1 MSHQPKQT
9 VKRLFRRNGVAA
21 VEETFLGSKLHGRR
35 RTWHRNGRLAT
46 EAFYHD
52 GLLHGVSRQWNDTG
66 KLLGSFHMEHGTGT
80 QRTWHD
86 NGRLNLEL
94 STVDGRFY
102 GRSRL
107 WLRDGK
113 LISDE
118 VYLAGKPV
126 SATEYRQAASQ
137 NPRLPKLRGRLT
149 KPPVETRALENH
161 IHRVFVAAL
170 LNKRNQ
176 REARAWLKPRTKA
189 VRSLGRFKTA
199 SNALKFVEELYQT
212 GAVAVIAVDIYRGK
226 AASQYADALL
236 VQLPTGR
243 KARESVRQT
252 CAQLSARRL
261 GSVLPPADMGER
273 HLYLSLA

>member
-1 MSHQPKQT
+1 
-9 VKRLFRRNGVAA
+9 
-21 VEETFLGSKLHGRR
+21 
-35 RTWHRNGRLAT
+35 
-46 EAFYHD
+46 
-52 GLLHGVSRQWNDTG
+52 
-66 KLLGSFHMEHGTGT
+66 MEQGTGT

-86 NGRLNLEL
+86 NGRVNLEL

-118 VYLAGKPV
+118 IYLAGKPV
-126 SATEYRQAASQ
+126 SAIEYRQAAGQ

-149 KPPVETRALENH
+149 KPPVETRALERH
-161 IHRVFVAAL
+161 IQRVFVAGL
-170 LNKRNQ
+170 LKKRNH
-176 REARAWLKPRTKA
+176 REVRGWLKPRTKA

-199 SNALKFVEELYQT
+199 HNALKFVEELYQT
-212 GAVAVIAVDIYRGK
+212 GAVEVVAVDIYRGK

-243 KARESVRQT
+243 KARESIRQA
-252 CAQLSARRL
+252 CAQLSKRGL
-261 GSVLPPADMGER
+261 GAVLPPATWVNGTSIF
-273 HLYLSLA
+273 SLA